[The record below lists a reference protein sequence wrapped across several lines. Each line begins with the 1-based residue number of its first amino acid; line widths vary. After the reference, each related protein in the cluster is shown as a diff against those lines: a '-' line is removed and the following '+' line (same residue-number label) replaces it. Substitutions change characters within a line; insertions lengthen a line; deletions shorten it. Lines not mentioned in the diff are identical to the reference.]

1 LKLATRPRAL
11 RRNAIKTNMHILTR
25 NPRAHLTALLL
36 AAALAGCT
44 HAPPPGAAS
53 PATPASDAA
62 PAGWR
67 LVWADEFNGTTV
79 DTTRW
84 TFETG
89 GHGWGNN
96 ELEHYTPGDNATVQ
110 GGLLV
115 IEARQEAKEG
125 RQYTSTRM
133 ITKGK
138 AAWTY
143 GRVAARIKMPQGK
156 GIWPAFWMLGENI
169 GTVGWPR
176 SGEIDIVEMVGGPS
190 RDGTAD
196 NDGVSNSA
204 LHRPSV
210 GTATGEPHK
219 SQGGKTTL
227 PGGAKLS
234 QDFHVYAVE
243 WDAVAIRFLLDEKL
257 VLTTDIAAKGD
268 GYEAFHRPLLWLGNL
283 AVGGNWPGPPDATT
297 TWPQRMSVDWVR
309 VYQR

>member
-1 LKLATRPRAL
+1 MKPKTLNPTRRMAMVAAVAATLA
-11 RRNAIKTNMHILTR
+11 
-25 NPRAHLTALLL
+25 
-36 AAALAGCT
+36 AGCT
-44 HAPPPGAAS
+44 HGPRHE
-53 PATPASDAA
+53 ATQEAA

-67 LVWADEFNGTTV
+67 LVWADEFNGTAV

-89 GHGWGNN
+89 GNGWGNN
-96 ELEHYTPGDNATVQ
+96 ELEYYTAGDNATVRD
-110 GGLLV
+110 GLLV
-115 IEARQEAKEG
+115 IEARAEAKEG

-138 AAWTY
+138 AFWTY

-176 SGEIDIVEMVGGPS
+176 CGEIDIVEMVGGRS
-190 RDGTAD
+190 ADGTVDQDTVA
-196 NDGVSNSA
+196 NSA

-210 GTATGEPHK
+210 GTATGEPAK
-219 SQGGKTTL
+219 SHSGKMAL
-227 PGGAKLS
+227 PSGAKLS

-243 WDAVAIRFLLDEKL
+243 WDASSIRFLLDEKVVL
-257 VLTTDIAAKGD
+257 VTDISSKSD
-268 GYEAFHRPLLWLGNL
+268 GYEAFHQPFFVLLNL
-283 AVGGNWPGPPDATT
+283 AVGGNWPGSPDATT
-297 TWPQRMSVDWVR
+297 VWPQRMSVDWVR